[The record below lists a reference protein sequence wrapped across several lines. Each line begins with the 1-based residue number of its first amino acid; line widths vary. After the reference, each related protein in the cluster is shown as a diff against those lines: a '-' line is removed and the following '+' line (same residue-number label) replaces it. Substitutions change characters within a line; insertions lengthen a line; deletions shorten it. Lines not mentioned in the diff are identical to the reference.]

1 MGGGEAS
8 SEVVKGF
15 CRQTGQQELAV
26 WSKGDASL
34 SLNFLALP
42 ECRDEGRALYKSL
55 EIRDPVLADS
65 AGLHCLMSKPHVLL

>member
-1 MGGGEAS
+1 M
-8 SEVVKGF
+8 VKGL
-15 CRQTGQQELAV
+15 CLQPGQQELAV

>member
-1 MGGGEAS
+1 MGAGEAS
-8 SEVVKGF
+8 SEVVNGL
-15 CRQTGQQELAV
+15 CRQPGPQELAV
-26 WSKGDASL
+26 GSRGDASL

>member
-1 MGGGEAS
+1 MGAGEAS
-8 SEVVKGF
+8 SEAVKGS
-15 CRQTGQQELAV
+15 GQRELAV
-26 WSKGDASL
+26 GSRGDASL

-42 ECRDEGRALYKSL
+42 ECRDEGRALNKSL